1 MIDFVGTIHEIRVCC
16 IDSDLDFA
24 VNLVVQLNVDQN
36 VVGGE
41 FQSVLNSGNL
51 KFFFLFFCH
60 FFNLTKNSKNFFFF
74 RSILAAQNVR
84 DFKAQ

>member
-1 MIDFVGTIHEIRVCC
+1 VSS
-16 IDSDLDFA
+16 IDSNLDFA

-41 FQSVLNSGNL
+41 FQSVLNSGDL
-51 KFFFLFFCH
+51 KVLFLFICH
-60 FFNLTKNSKNFFFF
+60 FFNFAKNSKNFIFF
-74 RSILAAQNVR
+74 RSVLAAQNVR